1 MTQLLIGV
9 INQVAFPAFSK
20 IQTDINLLP
29 QTFLQAI
36 RFTSL
41 IAFPVFFGLLTL
53 TPEIIITLFGKQ
65 WTPSILVLQILIFS
79 GILSSFF
86 SCMGAIFLT
95 LGKSY
100 LQFFLTLITII
111 LSVTLACF
119 LIKWGIIA
127 VAFAF
132 VFSSYLIF
140 PFALWMLIKL
150 ISISLKEYLQQF
162 ITPLISSLIMI
173 LAILSVKYF
182 LAMYF
187 NTIILLIICTIVA
200 SLTYTISILQ
210 IKAIF
215 SKQNLYNRQQQE

>member
-1 MTQLLIGV
+1 M
-9 INQVAFPAFSK
+9 
-20 IQTDINLLP
+20 
-29 QTFLQAI
+29 
-36 RFTSL
+36 
-41 IAFPVFFGLLTL
+41 
-53 TPEIIITLFGKQ
+53 
-65 WTPSILVLQILIFS
+65 LIFS